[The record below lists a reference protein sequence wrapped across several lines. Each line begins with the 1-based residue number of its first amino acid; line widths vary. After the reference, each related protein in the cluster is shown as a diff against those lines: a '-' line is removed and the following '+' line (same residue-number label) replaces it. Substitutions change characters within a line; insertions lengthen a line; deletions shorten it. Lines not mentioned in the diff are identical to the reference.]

1 MLIAE
6 PFEIGSSS
14 RLQTMLIA
22 EPFEIGS
29 SCRLVEDDNIID
41 GAELPRQLQQASARM
56 KGANLFT
63 DYVQGP
69 ERHGTLGFDEE
80 SKARTIVEKPS
91 SPVSQYVMANIYFY
105 DGLARHW

>member
-1 MLIAE
+1 
-6 PFEIGSSS
+6 
-14 RLQTMLIA
+14 MLIA

-41 GAELPRQLQQASARM
+41 GAELPRQLQQASVRM

-80 SKARTIVEKPS
+80 GKVQTSIENPPARRAS
-91 SPVSQYVMANIYFY
+91 M
-105 DGLARHW
+105 